1 MFCSCNAS
9 LIQFSKPILSH
20 LTGWAFALLF
30 PLLGWSQPADLYF
43 HHLGLAEGLSQSTNG
58 CIYRDASGFVWI
70 GSAQGLNRF
79 DGVQVKV
86 YNANAANPRQLA
98 DPTVTSPIFE
108 DKNHDLWFCTVSAIH
123 CYRRQTDD
131 FERFDQEPLKNCT
144 AFHLDD
150 KGLLWVR
157 GQGEVLL
164 CSTKIVAG
172 AGQMPKQ
179 RLADIHGYPLHLQEA
194 GGTGGP
200 DVLYCAE
207 EKGLAVFHWQQGRM
221 TAHDT
226 LFDGRAGMPT
236 LDVNAV
242 LCEPNDATLW
252 VCSSEGV
259 WKYTP
264 GQRATRVTTLG
275 GESMGRAN
283 QVVAW
288 GKRYL
293 FITSANGLYLVD
305 KARCQTVRHWKHDN
319 RWHNSLSAGVL
330 GAIHIDR
337 DDNLWLSSWTKGI
350 DYTNLRKLKF
360 NTVRHFIGEGP
371 QQSTLFV
378 PGLLIEGEAGQI
390 WAGSQMHGLVELDSA
405 GHLLRDFRT
414 LVPEPDQMFDL
425 GHNTLLINNFYG
437 GLCLFFPEKKQ
448 VRPILYEGK
457 PLICDHL
464 CRDVGNT
471 FLAAPRGQAGLLRL
485 VIHEGGGYSC
495 EALREVGI
503 SGTKWSHLEKIG
515 PDHLLIAD
523 EQYSIYELKLGKPPV
538 LRHREAGYVNCTR
551 LDGTSVWVGTSTN
564 LLRFHSS
571 DGKIEVFDHEDGLPN
586 EMIYSIEKVG
596 PNEFWLG
603 TGRGLVRFAPQ
614 DNHFQTFGMADGL
627 QSFESNRSSSL
638 LARSGMLWFGGINGI
653 NLFRP
658 SDIKPCL
665 ALPQIQLTELRVND
679 APYSMPQNITLL
691 RSIELPYDSATLA
704 VYFSALEFAD
714 PQNNQIKYRLFGV
727 NGAVYDQDWVK
738 CSNLPG
744 FARYAKLPPG
754 RYQLQIMAAN
764 SDGVWSPDIKT
775 LDINI
780 LPPWWQTLWFRV
792 LAVCALAL
800 AAYAFYRY
808 RLSQLRRRLEQRN
821 RMTLLELDALRAQL
835 NPHFISNSL
844 VAINYY
850 IRNNGVERVRQYVNT
865 LARLMRD
872 VLTSARQA
880 SVSVDDELAMLRN
893 YVEVES
899 GQFLQPIDFEITVDE
914 GIPTGQIQMPG
925 MLLQP
930 FVENAI
936 RHGLKPRQGQGSI
949 RLRVEAE
956 PQALI
961 FTLTD
966 NGVGRAASKT
976 AKAKSAE
983 AVGEYTSGPQKSH
996 GLDITQKRLQLY
1008 DQYQQTASRSGFE
1021 INDRYLPDGSAAG
1034 TEVRLRLC
1042 LPQNSTTDNT
1052 TFAA

>member
-1 MFCSCNAS
+1 MFPSRNFALAHS
-9 LIQFSKPILSH
+9 SKPTLPA
-20 LTGWAFALLF
+20 LAGWAFAFSLF
-30 PLLGWSQPADLYF
+30 SSLSWGQPTDLYF

-58 CIYRDASGFVWI
+58 CIYRDSSGFVWI

-108 DKNHDLWFCTVSAIH
+108 DDEHDLWFCTVSAIH
-123 CYRRQTDD
+123 CYRRKTDD
-131 FERFDQEPLKNCT
+131 FERFVLHNERGEPMKNYSI
-144 AFHLDD
+144 FHLDR
-150 KGLLWVR
+150 KGQLWVYCE
-157 GQGEVLL
+157 GVVIPFQ
-164 CSTKIVAG
+164 TKSR
-172 AGQMPKQ
+172 QKQ
-179 RLADIHGYPLHLQEA
+179 EQKPWHINGYPLHFHEKED
-194 GGTGGP
+194 
-200 DVLYCAE
+200 DVGLLYCWE
-207 EKGLAVFHWQQGRM
+207 EQGLSVFRWQQGQLV
-221 TAHDT
+221 ASGT
-226 LFDGRAGMPT
+226 LFDGQNSMPT
-236 LDVNAV
+236 LEVNAV
-242 LCEPNDATLW
+242 LHESDGTLW
-252 VCSSEGV
+252 ACSNDGV
-259 WKYTP
+259 WKYVA
-264 GQRATRVTTLG
+264 GQRPTKVND
-275 GESMGRAN
+275 ESIGQAN
-283 QVVAW
+283 QMAAW

-378 PGLLIEGEAGQI
+378 PGLLIEGEAGQV

-405 GHLLRDFRT
+405 GHLLRDFRA

-425 GHNTLLINNFYG
+425 GRSTLLINNFYG

-457 PLICDHL
+457 PLVCDHL
-464 CRDVGNT
+464 CRDVGNI
-471 FLAAPRGQAGLLRL
+471 FLVAPRGQAGLLRL
-485 VIHEGGGYSC
+485 VVHEGGYSC

-503 SGTKWSHLEKIG
+503 NGTEWSHLEKIG

-523 EQYSIYELKLGKPPV
+523 EKYSIYEFKLGKPPV

-638 LARSGMLWFGGINGI
+638 LTRSGMLWFGGINGI

-658 SDIKPCL
+658 GDIKPCL

-679 APYSMPQNITLL
+679 APYPMPQNITLL

-714 PQNNQIKYRLFGV
+714 PQNNQIKFRLFGV
-727 NGAVYDQDWVK
+727 NGAAYDQDWVK
-738 CSNLPG
+738 YSNLPG
-744 FARYAKLPPG
+744 FARYANLPPG

-764 SDGVWSPDIKT
+764 SDGVWSPDVKT
-775 LDINI
+775 LDIHI
-780 LPPWWQTLWFRV
+780 LPPWWQTGWFRA
-792 LAVCALAL
+792 LAACTLAL
-800 AAYAFYRY
+800 ATYAFYRY
-808 RLSQLRRRLEQRN
+808 RLGQLRRRLEQQN

-914 GIPTGQIQMPG
+914 GIPTGRIQMPG

-956 PQALI
+956 QQALI

-966 NGVGRAASKT
+966 NGVGRAAAKT
-976 AKAKSAE
+976 AKTKSDE
-983 AVGEYTSGPQKSH
+983 AGGEYTSGPQKSH
-996 GLDITQKRLQLY
+996 GLDITRKRLQLY
-1008 DQYQQTASRSGFE
+1008 DQYQQTTSRSGFE
-1021 INDRYLPDGSAAG
+1021 IKDLYLANGSAAG
-1034 TEVRLRLC
+1034 TEVQLRLC